1 MKTCLVVGASGWL
14 GGRVVE
20 TLSSDGNIR
29 VVATWHR
36 RAPAAPPRANIR
48 VVSLDITDADA
59 VAELMAAVRPQMV
72 IHAAAAISASTT
84 ANSVAEMT
92 NANLIGTA
100 NLVGSSRDLGVQR
113 FVFCSSVGVY
123 GEESPPNGFVESS
136 PTLASTPYGM
146 SKLAGE
152 LLLSEAVRASG
163 MEGVALRLG
172 GIHGSG
178 RDAGVIAGFSRQ
190 AIGNETLRVASPQSV
205 FNFLFIEDAVRAVE
219 LAAKGPTCRPYA
231 SYNVAGDTPMSVED
245 LARTIVR
252 KTCSSSEVVVA
263 DPRLL
268 KYRVLD
274 TGCFHR
280 EMGFVPRRFDQ
291 ALDVYLDSL
300 QAQRA
305 DR

>member
-29 VVATWHR
+29 VVATWYR
-36 RAPAAPPRANIR
+36 RAPVAPPRANIR

-100 NLVGSSRDLGVQR
+100 NLVGSGRDLGVRR

-123 GEESPPNGFVESS
+123 GEESPPSGFVESS
-136 PTLASTPYGM
+136 PTLATTPYGM

-152 LLLSEAVRASG
+152 LLLSQAASASA

-178 RDAGVIAGFSRQ
+178 RDSGVIAGFSRQ
-190 AIGNETLRVASPQSV
+190 AIRNETLRVASPQLA
-205 FNFLFIEDAVRAVE
+205 FNYLFIEDAVRAVE
-219 LAAKGPTCRPYA
+219 LAAKGPMCRPY
-231 SYNVAGDTPMSVED
+231 SCYNVAGDTPISVED
-245 LARTIVR
+245 LARAIVR
-252 KTCSSSEVVVA
+252 RTGSASEVAVA
-263 DPRLL
+263 EPRRP
-268 KYRVLD
+268 KFRVLD
-274 TGCFHR
+274 TRRFHR
-280 EMGFVPRRFDQ
+280 EMGFVPGRFDD
-291 ALDVYLDSL
+291 ALGAYLEGL
-300 QAQRA
+300 QARGA